1 MFEGNSK
8 TEENETETLV
18 KNQIENEKE
27 ESLDDV
33 SSIKSQIEEQPKNL
47 DSITKNE
54 SHDQMSSQTL
64 EEHNEILEMQA
75 ETPEQSQNVPNSTAQ
90 HSNDENEKTVPE
102 SGEVSENDDKN
113 ITKVTDNDMPDT
125 LEKNS
130 SDEKMAKDIDSM
142 IDENCP
148 DLIINED
155 PKGFQETA
163 EEIIDELYPEEPKM
177 KASVSRI
184 Y

>member
-1 MFEGNSK
+1 M
-8 TEENETETLV
+8 V

-33 SSIKSQIEEQPKNL
+33 SSIKSQIEEQPENL
-47 DSITKNE
+47 DSISKNQ
-54 SHDQMSSQTL
+54 SHDQISSQTL
-64 EEHNEILEMQA
+64 EEHNESLKMQA
-75 ETPEQSQNVPNSTAQ
+75 ETPEQLQNVPHLVAQ
-90 HSNDENEKTVPE
+90 HSNDENEKTLPE
-102 SGEVSENDDKN
+102 SGDVLEKDDKYMSEVAA
-113 ITKVTDNDMPDT
+113 KYMPDT
-125 LEKNS
+125 LEKHP
-130 SDEKMAKDIDSM
+130 SDEKVDIDSM
-142 IDENCP
+142 VDENCP

-177 KASVSRI
+177 KALVSRI

>member
-1 MFEGNSK
+1 M
-8 TEENETETLV
+8 V

-33 SSIKSQIEEQPKNL
+33 SSIKSQNEEQPENL

-75 ETPEQSQNVPNSTAQ
+75 ETPEQSQNVPNLTAQ
-90 HSNDENEKTVPE
+90 HSNDESEKTLPE
-102 SGEVSENDDKN
+102 SGEVLEKDDKN
-113 ITKVTDNDMPDT
+113 MSKVTAKDMSET
-125 LEKNS
+125 LQKNP
-130 SDEKMAKDIDSM
+130 SDEKMPKDIDS
-142 IDENCP
+142 IVDENCP

-155 PKGFQETA
+155 SKGFQETA

-177 KASVSRI
+177 KALDTRI
-184 Y
+184 YK